1 VLGTGFRALLPPD
14 PASRRRIRATLAE
27 LLDQHSV
34 TSIQLDSLLATG
46 TTRDEPA
53 ALPSPVMVR
62 STFTSAGHGPDTMAS
77 RRPSAE
83 DGRFN
88 LFRRTFRDAGR
99 DGSPIPADASG
110 PSFQS

>member
-46 TTRDEPA
+46 TTPR
-53 ALPSPVMVR
+53 
-62 STFTSAGHGPDTMAS
+62 
-77 RRPSAE
+77 
-83 DGRFN
+83 
-88 LFRRTFRDAGR
+88 
-99 DGSPIPADASG
+99 
-110 PSFQS
+110 